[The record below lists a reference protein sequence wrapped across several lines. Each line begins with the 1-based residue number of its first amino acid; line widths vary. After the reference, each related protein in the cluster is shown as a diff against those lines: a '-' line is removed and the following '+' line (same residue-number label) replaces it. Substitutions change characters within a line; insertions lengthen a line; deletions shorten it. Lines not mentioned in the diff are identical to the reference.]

1 MKLKKWTK
9 ENTLGFLIGFGS
21 PIVFIPIVIGLL
33 AWAQNYPFTQLWGK
47 FSAMD
52 LVRSKII
59 SLSIIS
65 NLIWFYLLLNR
76 SKYEIARGVIIGS
89 ICFLPYI
96 LYLNFIH

>member
-47 FSAMD
+47 FSAM
-52 LVRSKII
+52 VNI
-59 SLSIIS
+59 LS
-65 NLIWFYLLLNR
+65 NVDFKFAERQN
-76 SKYEIARGVIIGS
+76 
-89 ICFLPYI
+89 
-96 LYLNFIH
+96 